1 MVAVVA
7 AAALLSKENPVVS
20 CVGHYLIPY
29 NPVKEHKNFNLTQSS
44 QSCWQYGVR
53 VVPALLWPSLA
64 YAVLLCVYVFTHGS
78 LSHAILGNV
87 FSTPHGMPLS
97 FFLCNQIFLSRPSME
112 AFSITS
118 ALKID

>member
-44 QSCWQYGVR
+44 
-53 VVPALLWPSLA
+53 
-64 YAVLLCVYVFTHGS
+64 
-78 LSHAILGNV
+78 
-87 FSTPHGMPLS
+87 
-97 FFLCNQIFLSRPSME
+97 
-112 AFSITS
+112 
-118 ALKID
+118 